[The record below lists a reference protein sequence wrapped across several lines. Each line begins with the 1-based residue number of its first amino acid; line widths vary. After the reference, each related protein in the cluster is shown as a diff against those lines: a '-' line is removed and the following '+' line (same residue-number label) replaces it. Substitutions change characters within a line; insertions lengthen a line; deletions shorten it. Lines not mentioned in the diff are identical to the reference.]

1 MALSYSKASRGLLVA
16 LLWLLPLPVCRP
28 QARSLGT
35 VTDPSGAVIP
45 NAKVTATR
53 VGTGVSQSTVT
64 STAGLLGMP
73 RGGDLTAGQGV
84 LPPRRNSH

>member
-35 VTDPSGAVIP
+35 VTDPSEP
-45 NAKVTATR
+45 
-53 VGTGVSQSTVT
+53 
-64 STAGLLGMP
+64 
-73 RGGDLTAGQGV
+73 
-84 LPPRRNSH
+84 

>member
-1 MALSYSKASRGLLVA
+1 MSVRRFPGFLLLA
-16 LLWLLPLPVCRP
+16 FLAAW
-28 QARSLGT
+28 T
-35 VTDPSGAVIP
+35 VSAQEFRATITGHITDPTGNSIP